1 MSAVDVDPDGR
12 FARAG
17 MREGFIIL
25 SINGERISKP
35 EQVTAMFKAI
45 VKSSDEKVMFISGVY
60 PSGKAAYYAV
70 PLTD

>member
-1 MSAVDVDPDGR
+1 
-12 FARAG
+12 
-17 MREGFIIL
+17 
-25 SINGERISKP
+25 
-35 EQVTAMFKAI
+35 MFKAI